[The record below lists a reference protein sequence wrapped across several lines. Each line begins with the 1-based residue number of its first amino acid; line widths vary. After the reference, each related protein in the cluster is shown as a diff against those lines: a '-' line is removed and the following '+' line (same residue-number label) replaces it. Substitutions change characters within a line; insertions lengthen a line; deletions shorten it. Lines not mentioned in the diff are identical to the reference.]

1 MYRIGQY
8 AFSKL
13 FSLTEINI
21 PDTVRSIGYGAFSG
35 TGCDADTNYIDGGL
49 YIGNWL
55 VAVNNV
61 AMTSFTVQE
70 GTVGVADGKDT
81 SLFPTRAQKITV
93 LELPSSLRYI
103 GSRSFARLRI
113 TELRL
118 PSELQTLG
126 NGAFASCSAL
136 KTVNLGDC
144 SGLESIGEKA
154 FSEAAISEITIPE
167 SVVSVGELV
176 FNNNTV
182 DLTVICEV
190 AERPEGWDP
199 DWSYTYRQGTEITVE
214 WKNR

>member
-1 MYRIGQY
+1 M
-8 AFSKL
+8 
-13 FSLTEINI
+13 
-21 PDTVRSIGYGAFSG
+21 
-35 TGCDADTNYIDGGL
+35 
-49 YIGNWL
+49 
-55 VAVNNV
+55 
-61 AMTSFTVQE
+61 
-70 GTVGVADGKDT
+70 
-81 SLFPTRAQKITV
+81 ITV

-113 TELRL
+113 TKLRL
-118 PSELQTLG
+118 PLELQTLG

-136 KTVNLGDC
+136 NTVNLGDC
-144 SGLESIGEKA
+144 SGLESIGENA
-154 FSEAAISEITIPE
+154 FAEAAISEITIPE

-176 FNNNTV
+176 FNKNTV